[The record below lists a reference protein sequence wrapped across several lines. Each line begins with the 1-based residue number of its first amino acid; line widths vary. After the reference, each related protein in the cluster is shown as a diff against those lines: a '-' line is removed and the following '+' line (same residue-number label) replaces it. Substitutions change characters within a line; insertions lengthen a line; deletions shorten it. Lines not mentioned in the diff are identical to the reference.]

1 MILSARGSVVL
12 RESAL
17 LNMSVHSR
25 AEHELRTAAL
35 YGDVGRLE
43 HALDA
48 GASPHS
54 RDRFGNSAL
63 EFAASRGRV
72 AVIRRLLKAGARPD
86 SAGANGATALHTAA
100 KWGRSHGVSEL
111 LRRGADPTLA
121 DRYGRTALE
130 ITRQAARERRKGGA
144 APYRGEVPEVEGHDM
159 TIQGEPA
166 CLQACGSGRFDEY

>member
-1 MILSARGSVVL
+1 
-12 RESAL
+12 
-17 LNMSVHSR
+17 MSVHSR
-25 AEHELRTAAL
+25 AEQSLRTAAL
-35 YGDVGRLE
+35 YGDTARLE
-43 HALDA
+43 AALDA
-48 GASPHS
+48 GASPNS

-86 SAGANGATALHTAA
+86 SAGASGSTALHTAA

-121 DRYGRTALE
+121 DRHGRTALD
-130 ITRQAARERRKGGA
+130 ITRAASLERCKGGK
-144 APYRGEVPEVEGHDM
+144 APYRGEVPEIEGHDM

-166 CLQACGSGRFDEY
+166 RKRVVSEGSVNSLRT